1 MREYH
6 IGQTVVPYEINWSPD
21 RETIGLSL
29 NESLELRIR
38 APMTAT
44 LADVESALDAKQEW
58 LLKKLYHLNNQEGPP
73 YDREFLSGEKLPYRG
88 RQYRLRVVEADVP
101 EPILSFDGQDF
112 TLEVHRFDA
121 PGDTVSV
128 RRKRQA
134 VVDWY
139 IRQAEQEFPERCA
152 EFESKFGL
160 SDVSVEVQDLDRHW
174 GEYDDVGVWLNWRL
188 LLAPIRILDYVLVH
202 ELAHTKHNDHSDA
215 FWNTVG
221 SLIPDYEERRK
232 WLRINGRMLSV

>member
-6 IGQTVVPYEINWSPD
+6 IGQTIVPYEIDWSPD

-29 NESLELRIR
+29 DESLQLRVR

-44 LADVESALDAKQEW
+44 LTDVEGVLDAKQEW
-58 LLKKLYHLNNQEGPP
+58 LLKKLYHLNEQEGPP
-73 YDREFLSGEKLPYRG
+73 YNREFLSGEKLPYRG

-101 EPILSFDGQDF
+101 EPTLSFDGQGF
-112 TLEVHRFDA
+112 TMEAHRFDA
-121 PGDTVSV
+121 PGDSVSI

-139 IRQAEQEFPERCA
+139 IHQAEREFPERCRG
-152 EFESKFGL
+152 FEPKFGL
-160 SDVSVEVQDLDRHW
+160 SDVSVEVQDLDGHW
-174 GEYDDVGVWLNWRL
+174 GEYDGESVRLNWRL
-188 LLAPIRILDYVLVH
+188 LLAPPRIVDYVIVH
-202 ELAHTKHNDHSDA
+202 ELAHTEHNDHSNA

-221 SLIPDYEERRK
+221 SLVPDYEDRRE
-232 WLRINGRMLSV
+232 WLRINGRALSV